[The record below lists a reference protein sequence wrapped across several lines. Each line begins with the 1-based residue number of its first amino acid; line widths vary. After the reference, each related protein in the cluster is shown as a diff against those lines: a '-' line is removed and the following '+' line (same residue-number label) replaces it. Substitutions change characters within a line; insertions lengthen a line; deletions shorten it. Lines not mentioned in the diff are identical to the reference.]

1 VSALE
6 TIEIKP
12 LLPALNFER
21 AQRFYQA
28 LGFTCEWR
36 TKASACL
43 RLGKVAFILHTDY
56 MAVVAA
62 NTVMV
67 LEVVDVAAWWAH
79 VHELHLA
86 DVYDLTL
93 SPVVDVGAGR
103 REFTLT
109 DPSGVLWR
117 IGGSFSV
124 A

>member
-1 VSALE
+1 VSALDPVE
-6 TIEIKP
+6 LKP
-12 LLPALNFER
+12 LLPALHLDR
-21 AQRFYQA
+21 ARRFYQS
-28 LGFTCEWR
+28 LGFVCEWN
-36 TKASACL
+36 TKEAACL

-62 NTVMV
+62 NTVMA

-79 VHELHLA
+79 VHDLHLA
-86 DVYDLTL
+86 DVYDVRL
-93 SPVVDVGAGR
+93 SPLSDAGSGR

-117 IGGSFSV
+117 IGGVASV